1 MSPFWNFT
9 SFNDSRPSIFIIFKT
24 GGTKRRSFCRRSRSL
39 QRIFREELMEAK
51 TKERRGEVPPVLV
64 EPKKKCI
71 KKWRVLEEDIYIYID
86 YISFWNYYGDF
97 WCACF
102 FFVFGGCSWAGW
114 EYYFSNIL
122 QLLIH
127 CLNRVIMQVGTF
139 PPTVSLM
146 PAPFVLEELEL
157 MTAQLFDGQQVQQA
171 VQKALTSLEATVCG
185 FFRWPWSWKY
195 FRCCSWLQE
204 PLHLTWPMTKL

>member
-1 MSPFWNFT
+1 MRSWWKQRRKKDVERCHRYWWSQKRNASKSEGFW
-9 SFNDSRPSIFIIFKT
+9 
-24 GGTKRRSFCRRSRSL
+24 KR
-39 QRIFREELMEAK
+39 
-51 TKERRGEVPPVLV
+51 
-64 EPKKKCI
+64 
-71 KKWRVLEEDIYIYID
+71 IYIYID